1 MMECF
6 AGIWVIYFWSTY
18 LYYYY
23 YVSKFLISSHVS
35 AGSGQSFWLWYMAF
49 LTTNKNKVSC
59 HKQVVIMFEYLLWI
73 LDIPACLHILIHISV
88 ISKLRYNDSVLNFWT
103 FLQIFMFLL
112 LPVLCGLFFHNILF
126 VCMTQYPTD
135 VNIRFDTIWCTC
147 MCMDFTV
154 HMCMWFLLWVCT
166 QFVCISKTFPI
177 VFMKKYIFLYKVILF
192 TQIQGS
198 PSIITTR

>member
-23 YVSKFLISSHVS
+23 WSKFLISSHVS

-73 LDIPACLHILIHISV
+73 LHIPACLHILIHISV
-88 ISKLRYNDSVLNFWT
+88 ISKLRYNDSVLN
-103 FLQIFMFLL
+103 IFIFYKSTCFSCYRYF
-112 LPVLCGLFFHNILF
+112 VDCFFTIYYLYAWLNIPLTSIF
-126 VCMTQYPTD
+126 DLIQFD
-135 VNIRFDTIWCTC
+135 VHVMR
-147 MCMDFTV
+147 MDFTV